1 MTAMQRYFSTQWK
14 RLFGLNHSPVT
25 AALFVGG
32 QFAPE
37 QWPALAALGVR
48 AVLSLQAEREDR
60 FAGGGPE
67 RALRL
72 PVIDFTP
79 PSLEQ
84 FDEGV
89 GFITACVAA
98 ELPVFVHCHSGIG
111 RAPLMAAAYL
121 MTSEAVSHSV
131 ALARIKAARPIIGP
145 NLPQLMRLRE
155 YEVRL
160 RAREGLGEG
169 VL

>member
-1 MTAMQRYFSTQWK
+1 MQHYFSTQWN
-14 RLFGLNHSPVT
+14 RLFGLNLSRVT
-25 AALFVGG
+25 PLMFVGG
-32 QFAPE
+32 QFPPE

-60 FAGGGPE
+60 FAGGEPE

-84 FDEGV
+84 LDAGV
-89 GFITACVAA
+89 AFIRGCVAA

-111 RAPLMAAAYL
+111 RAPLAAAAFL
-121 MTSEAVSHSV
+121 MASEGLGHGA
-131 ALARIKAARPIIGP
+131 ALARIKAARPIVAP
-145 NLPQLMRLRE
+145 NSAQLARLRE
-155 YEVRL
+155 YEARL
-160 RAREGLGEG
+160 RARSGPAEG